1 MTRHFDTRENLV
13 ADCLVQKLE
22 DSESLRLSR
31 WISNLLYQRLPDFR
45 RAGISSL
52 VLLLVSLACIGGC
65 DEGPLPRA
73 EKSVSM
79 VNLLLHPELRDR
91 NKRVSVQGFLHLEGD
106 DCCLY
111 LNRDMAGSR
120 IRTNAIALSL
130 NRRLLRVYAE
140 PYYAASRPLRDVQ
153 DKQVEVE
160 GLWDEPTHLSDV
172 TSIVQR
178 RHFKE
183 SEKTWQAVAIP
194 KDLAQKIRAK
204 RVSPV
209 CILSEPER
217 YVGQEVCLDGRYVG
231 DSPEMIAHWSD
242 LPTAPRIPQSFLYFD
257 TDDCTDNVES
267 SLQVDLEESRPR
279 FFLPTKCSEKQA
291 GKRQI
296 YGQWI
301 TVCGVLKS
309 GSEEGRHWYYLGD
322 VTEVVAPPVML
333 NAQ

>member
-91 NKRVSVQGFLHLEGD
+91 NKRVSVQGFLHLEGN

-120 IRTNAIALSL
+120 VRTNAIMVSL
-130 NRRLLRVYAE
+130 NRLRLKVHPINWDRYG
-140 PYYAASRPLRDVQ
+140 PIQFVQ
-153 DKQVEVE
+153 DTHVEVE
-160 GLWDEPTHLSDV
+160 GVWDEPTHLSDV
-172 TSIVQR
+172 TWIWQIR
-178 RHFKE
+178 PFRE
-183 SEKTWQAVAIP
+183 AERTWKALEIP
-194 KDLAQKIRAK
+194 KDLAQKIRTK

-209 CILSEPER
+209 CILSNPER